1 MSVRR
6 CFIHSRAECTLEKA
20 CFISLCVSLRMDLS
34 SVYYLV
40 KNTSSH
46 EEGGNGNARLIY
58 LPGQLLRL
66 LSRCGLLLLHLL
78 LVVENRVFL
87 LQRFGATR
95 NRKEK
100 ASHSGFNVMD
110 RFQNLVDPPM
120 QSLFMKVHNNQ
131 NGRITLKT
139 LAIHNAQILSVY
151 LHNTVRK
158 NCRARFNPLC
168 LAHVHLSS
176 AVLQHTV
183 HHLPCQPHP
192 FFLIGFCACIE

>member
-40 KNTSSH
+40 NSITSH
-46 EEGGNGNARLIY
+46 EEGGNGNARLIH

-66 LSRCGLLLLHLL
+66 LSRYGLLLLHLL

-95 NRKEK
+95 DRKEK

-120 QSLFMKVHNNQ
+120 QVLFMKTSNVR
-131 NGRITLKT
+131 NGCITVKT
-139 LAIHNAQILSVY
+139 LAIHNAQILSVD
-151 LHNTVRK
+151 LHDAVRK

-176 AVLQHTV
+176 TVLQHAV

-192 FFLIGFCACIE
+192 FFLVGFFACIK